1 MSQRNRSGRGSAR
14 NTGGQSHGEEVQ
26 IWDSCK
32 SQLSEIITG
41 INAENDALAKL
52 VEMDKKAGAMDA
64 DEVPN
69 DSLKQMDDLCRTGL
83 KYSDA
88 NVASLRSVVEQ
99 LKILRAVVVA
109 KEQNDAASAGPGKR
123 AARDT
128 AASSLYDFDTAGD
141 SPVPSPIGNT
151 TRKQSERNKDRDSMP
166 PKAESVEP
174 QAQGSSATKTKTVFA
189 KGDAVAFKPKP
200 SAGDGQP
207 DWIMGEVA
215 QVLGDSKNRRYK
227 VLDIEP
233 EDQSKQKEYRLQP
246 IQMIAITPEDKAASL
261 PDWEPGQVVLALYP
275 QTTTFYQAEV
285 DSSTA
290 DGKVKLKF
298 DGENDAMML
307 QQVERRFV
315 IEFRP

>member
-14 NTGGQSHGEEVQ
+14 NTGGQTHGEEVH

-32 SQLSEIITG
+32 NQLSDIVTG
-41 INAENDALAKL
+41 INNENENLAKL

-64 DEVPN
+64 NEVPN
-69 DSLKQMDDLCRTGL
+69 ESLKQMDELCRTGL
-83 KYSDA
+83 KYSEA
-88 NVASLRSVVEQ
+88 NVASLKSVVEQ

-109 KEQNDAASAGPGKR
+109 KEQNEAGAAGPGKR
-123 AARDT
+123 AARDAT
-128 AASSLYDFDTAGD
+128 ASSLYDFDTAGD

-174 QAQGSSATKTKTVFA
+174 QGSAASKSKAVFT
-189 KGDAVAFKPKP
+189 KGDAVAFKPKA

-215 QVLGDSKNRRYK
+215 QVLGDAKNRRYK

-233 EDQSKQKEYRLQP
+233 DDQSKQKEYRLQP
-246 IQMIAITPEDKAASL
+246 IQMIPITPEDKAASL
-261 PDWEPGQVVLALYP
+261 PDWEPGQMVLALYP

-285 DSSTA
+285 HSTDD
-290 DGKVKLKF
+290 DGKVNLKF
-298 DGENDAMML
+298 EGENDSTTL